1 MTPLNLHTLNSSL
14 LALPVAVVF
23 TRKLLLNHKPSVM
36 EQAVSLDDKISFV
49 ERRANQLTKTL
60 KDIMGYDHHG
70 LNE

>member
-23 TRKLLLNHKPSVM
+23 TRKLLLNHKASATV
-36 EQAVSLDDKISFV
+36 ESISLNDKISFI
-49 ERRANQLTKTL
+49 EKRANKLTKTL

>member
-23 TRKLLLNHKPSVM
+23 TRKLLQNHKSSVTA
-36 EQAVSLDDKISFV
+36 ESSSLNEKISFV
-49 ERRANQLTKTL
+49 ERRANKLTKTL
-60 KDIMGYDHHG
+60 KDITGYDHHG